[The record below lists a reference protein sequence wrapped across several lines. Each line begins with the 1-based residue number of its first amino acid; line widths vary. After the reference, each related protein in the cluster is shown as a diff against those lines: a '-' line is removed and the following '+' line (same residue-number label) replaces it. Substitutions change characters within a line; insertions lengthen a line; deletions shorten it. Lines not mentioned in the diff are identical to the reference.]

1 MFNYRKVIMKKVG
14 WITLLLCAI
23 VPASSQPPCT
33 GNWLGAL
40 NVSGMELRIV
50 FKITAAADGALT
62 AKMDSPD
69 QGAKDIPM
77 DAVVC
82 RRDTIM
88 ITCAAIMGSYQGVL
102 SSDGTSIQGEWKQ
115 AGMTLP
121 LALKKVAEAPSVRRP
136 QNPQKPYPY
145 SEEEVTFAN
154 RSAGIHLAGTLT
166 RPKNGAP
173 FTAVILI
180 TGSGA
185 QDRDET
191 VFNHKPFWVL
201 ADHLTRRGMAV
212 LRFDDRGVGRSEG
225 DFKAATTQD
234 FCSDVLAAVD
244 YMKSCKEIDPQ
255 RIGLLGHSEGGLVA
269 PMAASIDKSIA
280 FVILLAG
287 PGVPGEK
294 IVLAQLTAL
303 ARQAG
308 MDEKTIADK
317 VALQQSLFDVIKR
330 EANNDLASREIR
342 ERLMKGLTGEEKKE
356 VPEAALEAQIQ
367 ALVSPWYRWFLT
379 YDPRPALTKLRCPV
393 LALNGEKDLQVPA
406 EQNLP
411 EIEKALRRG
420 GNKKYTAR
428 MMGGLNH
435 LLQTCQTG
443 AVSEYGA
450 IEETMSPQALTM
462 IADWIQAL

>member
-1 MFNYRKVIMKKVG
+1 MKRIAWLSLWLV
-14 WITLLLCAI
+14 AMAQ
-23 VPASSQPPCT
+23 ASSQSPCVGT
-33 GNWLGAL
+33 WLGAL
-40 NVSGMELRIV
+40 KVSGVELRIV
-50 FKITAAADGALT
+50 FKISAVADGALT

-82 RRDTIM
+82 RQDSI
-88 ITCAAIMGSYQGVL
+88 IISCAAIMGSYQGVL
-102 SSDGTSIQGEWKQ
+102 NSDATSIQGTWKQ

-121 LALKKVAEAPSVRRP
+121 LDLKKVAQAPSVRRP
-136 QNPQKPYPY
+136 QQPQKPYPY
-145 SEEEVTFAN
+145 LEEEVTFEN
-154 RSAGIHLAGTLT
+154 GTAGIRLAGTLT
-166 RPKNGAP
+166 RPKSGGP

-180 TGSGA
+180 SGSGA

-191 VFNHKPFWVL
+191 IFNHKPFLVL
-201 ADHLTRRGMAV
+201 ADHLTRRGIAV
-212 LRFDDRGVGRSEG
+212 LRFDDRGVGRSQG
-225 DFKAATTQD
+225 DFKTATTQD

-244 YMKSCKEIDPQ
+244 HLKSCKEIDPR
-255 RIGLLGHSEGGLVA
+255 RIGLLGHSEGGLVV

-287 PGVPGEK
+287 PGVTGEK
-294 IVLAQLTAL
+294 VVLAQLAAL

-330 EANNDLASREIR
+330 EANNDLAIREIR
-342 ERLMKGLTGEEKKE
+342 ERIMKGLTGEEKKE
-356 VPEAALEAQIQ
+356 APEAALQAQIQ

-379 YDPRPALTKLRCPV
+379 YDPVPALTKLRCPV

-411 EIEKALRRG
+411 AIEKALQSGDNPRYVIRKLAG
-420 GNKKYTAR
+420 V
-428 MMGGLNH
+428 NH
-435 LLQTCQTG
+435 LFQTCQTG
-443 AVSEYGA
+443 AISEYGA
-450 IEETMSPQALTM
+450 IEETLSPQVLTL

>member
-1 MFNYRKVIMKKVG
+1 MKGVG
-14 WITLLLCAI
+14 WITLLLCA
-23 VPASSQPPCT
+23 VAQASSQPPCV

-40 NVSGMELRIV
+40 KVSGMELRIV
-50 FKITAAADGALT
+50 FKITAAADGALA

-82 RRDTIM
+82 RRDTII
-88 ITCAAIMGSYQGVL
+88 ITCAAIMGSYQGVI
-102 SSDGTSIQGEWKQ
+102 SSDGLSIQGEWKQ
-115 AGMTLP
+115 AGMKLP
-121 LALKKVAEAPSVRRP
+121 LNLKKVAEAPSVRRP
-136 QNPQKPYPY
+136 QHPQKPYPY
-145 SEEEVTFAN
+145 LEEEVTFEN
-154 RSAGIHLAGTLT
+154 RTAGIHLAGTLT
-166 RPKNGAP
+166 RPKSGAP

-180 TGSGA
+180 SGSGA

-191 VFNHKPFWVL
+191 VFNHKPFLVL

-212 LRFDDRGVGRSEG
+212 LRFDDRGAGRSQG

-244 YMKSCKEIDPQ
+244 YLKSCQEIDPR

-269 PMAASIDKSIA
+269 PMAASTDKSIA

-294 IVLAQLTAL
+294 IVLAQLAAL

-308 MDEKTIADK
+308 VDEKTIADK

-330 EANNDLASREIR
+330 ETNNEPASREIR
-342 ERLMKGLTGEEKKE
+342 ERLMQELTEDEKKE
-356 VPEAALEAQIQ
+356 VPEAALQAQIQ
-367 ALVSPWYRWFLT
+367 LLVSPWYRWFLT
-379 YDPRPALTKLRCPV
+379 YDPRPALSKLRCPV
-393 LALNGEKDLQVPA
+393 LALNGEKDLQVPV

-411 EIEKALRRG
+411 EIEKALRQG
-420 GNKKYTAR
+420 GNKKHTVR
-428 MMGGLNH
+428 VMKGMNH

-443 AVSEYGA
+443 AVSEYGV
-450 IEETMSPQALTM
+450 IEETMSPQALTL